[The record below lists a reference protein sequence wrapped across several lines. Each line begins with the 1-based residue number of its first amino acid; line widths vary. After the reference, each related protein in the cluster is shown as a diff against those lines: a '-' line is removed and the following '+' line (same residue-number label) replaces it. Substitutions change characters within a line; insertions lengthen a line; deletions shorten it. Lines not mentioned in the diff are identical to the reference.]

1 MVKMKKGILII
12 IFIGLTLLLFILAEP
27 KYNYPEE
34 FKLNVT
40 HVGAAEEHEK
50 MGTDTGG
57 FCWTACLTML
67 LKQYDSNIEY
77 WMVHNFREASTKFN
91 FFYATTEG
99 NRLWA
104 DSDAGGTKSVLLAA
118 KNLGYTPHL
127 RIRNPT
133 LVYLLTWKKYGEA
146 WQIKNWIKFANEL
159 GVDVDTFII
168 PPWDLVK
175 HLISSGIPV
184 QVDVSSCFYDYHVIE
199 GYDKEN
205 IYIVVPDPEFFG
217 LESAKKK
224 CKLMPLYGLR
234 FIWLTKDGKRKSDEE
249 ILSSLRW
256 RASLAVLNMRHFVK
270 LLKQGKSIYEFD
282 GGRFSVLRRSA
293 YYYLKEQSLEEVAS
307 LYNKSAELFKQLH
320 LTFPSTEAEKHK
332 EKIIETL
339 TEIADIEEKALEKW
353 PSPMVS
359 KYTNSL
365 NYSGIRI
372 TSKEKANIS
381 VFSQK
386 EDLPKSFKLVY
397 GMYVINTTKPLS
409 IYFIMNPYVPSGYL
423 MKGDL
428 KIIRKEGGKFIEL
441 KSKEKTIGDEWTLE
455 AQIKE
460 SGEYGVAVRTSSLES
475 CGNGVCE
482 LGESNED
489 CSEDCI

>member
-1 MVKMKKGILII
+1 MI
-12 IFIGLTLLLFILAEP
+12 IFIGIVFLLFIFAKP

-50 MGTDTGG
+50 MGIATGG

-67 LKQYDSNIEY
+67 LKQYDANIEY
-77 WMVHNFREASTKFN
+77 WMVHNFREASTRFD

-99 NRLWA
+99 NKLWA

-118 KNLGYTPHL
+118 KNFGYTPHL
-127 RIRNPT
+127 RIKNPT

-184 QVDVSSCFYDYHVIE
+184 QVDSSSCFNDYHVIE

-205 IYIVVPDPEFFG
+205 IFIVMPDPEFFN
-217 LESAKKK
+217 LENAKKK

-234 FIWLTKDGKRKSDEE
+234 FIWLTKDRERKSDEE

-256 RASLAVLNMRHFVK
+256 RASLAVLNMRYFVE
-270 LLKQGKSIYEFD
+270 LLEQGKRIYEFD
-282 GGRFSVLRRSA
+282 GGRFSVLRKSA
-293 YYYLKEQSLEEVAS
+293 YYYFKEQNLEEVAS

-320 LTFPSTEAEKHK
+320 LTFPSKEAEKHK
-332 EKIIETL
+332 EKIIEIL
-339 TEIADIEEKALEKW
+339 TEIADIEERAMKKW
-353 PSPMVS
+353 PSPRVS
-359 KYTNSL
+359 KHTDSL
-365 NYSGIRI
+365 RYGGIKI
-372 TSKEKANIS
+372 TSEEKANIS
-381 VFSQK
+381 VRSQK
-386 EDLPKSFKLVY
+386 EDLPEDFKLVY
-397 GMYVINTTKPLS
+397 EMYVINTTKPLTIS
-409 IYFIMNPYVPSGYL
+409 FIMNPYAPSGYL
-423 MKGDL
+423 MGGDL
-428 KIIRKEGGKFIEL
+428 KIIKKEGDKFIEL
-441 KSKEKTIGDEWTLE
+441 KSKEKTIDDEWILE
-455 AQIKE
+455 TQIKE
-460 SGEYGVAVRTSSLES
+460 SGEYGVAVRM
-475 CGNGVCE
+475 N
-482 LGESNED
+482 
-489 CSEDCI
+489 